1 MDTAKSSFWSNLSIS
16 FKTAL
21 IGCLVVVPLLAGAAV
36 FFIAMESGLIDF
48 ILSEYDKKINNTFS
62 DQAKQNEAALQ
73 VRHTINA
80 KISGG
85 MAGYFV
91 YNFDQEGLKNN
102 LKNLLE
108 LPDVVA
114 VQVLDSDGKA
124 FVALWKD
131 GTAIQKGDK
140 IADGKVQDPKKMF
153 TTDIVYDGKKI
164 GSATL
169 YYTDRLLVQQMEES
183 KKTLDNEVDLL
194 RQTIVGKIQNSKY
207 YQVIIFGVVIL
218 ILIAT
223 IALTVQLIVVRRMKK
238 ITAGLRAI
246 AEGEGD
252 LTKRLASNYN
262 DEIGELRKWFNVFVE
277 KMHIIIADVKKSS
290 DELDSASSG
299 LAGLS
304 ETMKSSAARTS
315 TMAASVSSA
324 STEMSNNMNSVAAA
338 MEETATNINMV
349 AAASEEMNATISQ
362 ISENAGQAMKIT
374 VNAVEQTR
382 SASQQVDE
390 LGVAAK
396 GIEKVLETISEI
408 SDQVNL
414 LALNATIEA
423 ARAGDAGKGFA
434 VVANEIKDLA
444 KQTAMATGQI
454 RGKIDGIQATTQG
467 TVSQIERIAKVVSEV
482 SSIVA
487 TIASAIEEQSS
498 ATKEISMNVSQ
509 ASEGVTEVNRNVAQS
524 NTSAGNIANEIG
536 EVTTAAG
543 QMSESST
550 MVSQNAEKLADL
562 SHQLTSLVRRF
573 KV

>member
-1 MDTAKSSFWSNLSIS
+1 MDTTKSSFWSKLGIS

-36 FFIAMESGLIDF
+36 FFITMETSLIEL
-48 ILSEYDKKINNTFS
+48 ILSEYDKKIENNFS
-62 DQAKQNEAALQ
+62 EQAKKNEEALQ
-73 VRHTINA
+73 VRQTINA
-80 KISGG
+80 KISSG

-114 VQVLDSDGKA
+114 VQVLDGDGKA

-131 GTAIQKGDK
+131 GTTIQKGDK

-153 TTDIVYDGKKI
+153 VADIVYDSKKI
-164 GSATL
+164 GSSTL
-169 YYTDRLLVQQMEES
+169 YYTDRLLVQQREES
-183 KKTLDNEVDLL
+183 RKTLTKEVDLL
-194 RQTIVGKIQNSKY
+194 RQTINEKINNSTY
-207 YQVIIFGVVIL
+207 FQIIIFGVVIL
-218 ILIAT
+218 ILVGA
-223 IALTVQLIVVRRMKK
+223 IALTVQFIVVRRMNK

-252 LTKRLASNYN
+252 LTKRLSSRYD
-262 DEIGELRKWFNVFVE
+262 DEIGDLRKWFNVFVE

-290 DELDSASSG
+290 EQLGSSSSG

-304 ETMKSSAARTS
+304 DKMRSSAERTS
-315 TMAASVSSA
+315 TMASSVSSA
-324 STEMSNNMNSVAAA
+324 SSEMSNNMNSVAAA

-349 AAASEEMNATISQ
+349 ATASEEMNATISQ
-362 ISENAGQAMKIT
+362 ISENASQAMKIT
-374 VNAVEQTR
+374 VNAVEQTK
-382 SASQQVDE
+382 SASHQVDE

-444 KQTAMATGQI
+444 KQTALATGQI
-454 RGKIDGIQATTQG
+454 RGKIEGIQATTQG
-467 TVSQIERIAKVVSEV
+467 TVSQIELIAKVVSEV
-482 SSIVA
+482 NNIVA

-524 NTSAGNIANEIG
+524 NISAGSIADEIG

-543 QMSESST
+543 QMSESSA
-550 MVSQNAEKLADL
+550 MVSQNAEKLAGL
-562 SHQLTSLVRRF
+562 SQQLTSLVQRF

>member
-1 MDTAKSSFWSNLSIS
+1 MEAAKSSFWSNLSIAL
-16 FKTAL
+16 KTAL
-21 IGCLVVVPLLAGAAV
+21 ISCLVVFTLLAAAAV
-36 FFIAMESGLIDF
+36 FFISIEANLIEL
-48 ILSEYDKKINNTFS
+48 ILAEYDKKIATTLSN
-62 DQAKQNEAALQ
+62 QAKENEAALQ

-108 LPDVVA
+108 LPDVIA
-114 VQVLDSDGKA
+114 VQVQDSDNKA
-124 FVALWKD
+124 FLALWKE
-131 GTAIQKGDK
+131 GGVTASGDK
-140 IADGKVQDPKKMF
+140 IAEGKVLDSGKNF
-153 TTDIVYDGKKI
+153 SADIVYDKKKI

-169 YYTDRLLVQQMEES
+169 YYTDQLLVQQMAES
-183 KKTLDNEVDLL
+183 RNALDKEVELL
-194 RQTIVGKIQNSKY
+194 RRTIREKIEHTTY
-207 YQVIIFGVVIL
+207 FQVMIFGVVIL
-218 ILIAT
+218 ILIIT
-223 IALTVQLIVVRRMKK
+223 IALTLRIIVVKRMKT

-252 LTKRLASNYN
+252 LTKRLDSKYN
-262 DEIGELRKWFNVFVE
+262 DEIGELSKWFNVFVD
-277 KMHIIIADVKKSS
+277 KMHIIIADVKKCSE
-290 DELDSASSG
+290 ELGGASNS

-304 ETMKSSAARTS
+304 DTMTGSAKKTSAMAGIVSDASS
-315 TMAASVSSA
+315 
-324 STEMSNNMNSVAAA
+324 EMSGNMNSVAAA

-349 AAASEEMNATISQ
+349 AAASEEMNTTINE
-362 ISENAGQAMKIT
+362 IAENTAQALKIT
-374 VNAVEQTR
+374 VNAVEQTK

-390 LGVAAK
+390 LGAAAK

-444 KQTAMATGQI
+444 NQTAQATGQI
-454 RGKIDGIQATTQG
+454 RGKIEGIQATTQG

-482 SSIVA
+482 SDIVA
-487 TIASAIEEQSS
+487 TISSAIEEQSS
-498 ATKEISMNVSQ
+498 ATKEIAMNVSQ

-524 NTSAGNIANEIG
+524 NLSAGNIAGEIG
-536 EVTTAAG
+536 EVTTAAAE
-543 QMSESST
+543 MSESST
-550 MVSQNAEKLADL
+550 MVSQSAEKLAAL
-562 SHQLTSLVRRF
+562 SSQLTSLVQRF